1 MLNSSRKDLEEV
13 MNLMLFA
20 DDERPSEEL
29 PSLDDEIE
37 KKFESLMGD
46 DELPSREELE
56 SERPADLEL
65 PSLEDDEFFQDILED
80 VRRMNVSKS
89 SKKEEYREKPERI
102 RRRCMF

>member
-56 SERPADLEL
+56 FERPADLEL

-102 RRRCMF
+102 RRRRMF

>member
-37 KKFESLMGD
+37 KNLN
-46 DELPSREELE
+46 L
-56 SERPADLEL
+56 
-65 PSLEDDEFFQDILED
+65 
-80 VRRMNVSKS
+80 
-89 SKKEEYREKPERI
+89 
-102 RRRCMF
+102 